1 MIKISRCLT
10 PQLWCLLVQRGEASN
25 CPDLVTCV
33 FPKHARAAPKY
44 FYSAQPL
51 RAKYP
56 FDLEGNFTKQKNK
69 ISSDSLVIKQKVILP
84 FFQPVTKCGP
94 HCHKNLTNIIIGQ
107 NYLIFSQIDPIS
119 TSFFRKNSRQLMS
132 LFPIKKILIIS

>member
-1 MIKISRCLT
+1 MIKISHYLT
-10 PQLWCLLVQRGEASN
+10 PQLQCLLVQRGEASN

-56 FDLEGNFTKQKNK
+56 FDLEGNFTKPKNK
-69 ISSDSLVIKQKVILP
+69 VSSDSLVIKQRVILP
-84 FFQPVTKCGP
+84 LFLTSHQMRTSLPQEFDEHNYWTKLS
-94 HCHKNLTNIIIGQ
+94 NV
-107 NYLIFSQIDPIS
+107 FSQKDPTSTNRPFWKIS
-119 TSFFRKNSRQLMS
+119 HQLML
-132 LFPIKKILIIS
+132 LFPI